1 MELMRH
7 RTNIV
12 YTRPLKNIIKIRIGF
27 QEIIRKMTFEINQEE
42 TNRIDQSLTRN

>member
-7 RTNIV
+7 HTNIV
-12 YTRPLKNIIKIRIGF
+12 YTRLLKNIIKIRIGI

-42 TNRIDQSLTRN
+42 TNRIDQSLTRS